1 MPKPH
6 GRWNVDHAPGPT
18 GTDLDRPGDRL
29 AKSWPGTVKS
39 SIDEYQGV
47 ESRPDR
53 SMTKLIRNRSMVAEQ
68 GPQER
73 FLHWWRGLFKKTQT
87 AGDRKD
93 DRTERPFMFWDLSD
107 G

>member
-1 MPKPH
+1 
-6 GRWNVDHAPGPT
+6 
-18 GTDLDRPGDRL
+18 
-29 AKSWPGTVKS
+29 
-39 SIDEYQGV
+39 
-47 ESRPDR
+47 
-53 SMTKLIRNRSMVAEQ
+53 MTKLIRNRSMVAEQ